1 MPWAPVP
8 APWAHQAPPG
18 AEPVWG
24 PSGAAIETTWDPKL
38 EGVQKDRGGSVFYSC
53 TPKGGPLAPFEA
65 SLAQT
70 GST

>member
-8 APWAHQAPPG
+8 APWAHQALPG

-38 EGVQKDRGGSVFYSC
+38 EGVQKDRRGSVFTHAPPRVALLLHLRLWIH
-53 TPKGGPLAPFEA
+53 TPSSA
-65 SLAQT
+65 
-70 GST
+70 